1 MKEQAAALF
10 RHVNAEKAALYRRVL
25 DVFTSARR
33 QFRLQ
38 LRPDEVLQE
47 GEWGGAPPPLD
58 ELNQALQALTE
69 WGNLESQPDMVR
81 SSTLAD
87 FYLAK
92 YIYRLSQGGEAVEA
106 GLEVFTRSLRHKAE
120 LQSVALEDIAMRLNA
135 LLVLAAADSPDV
147 VKVHEALRDL
157 VARFEGLAENARGF
171 MAGIARGFEL
181 QRADA
186 STVVKYKKQLIDYI
200 DRFVS
205 DLVRRSDA
213 IAQSISDLT
222 PSIQNLLWAV
232 AEREAQ
238 DAAPADA
245 AEATDVR
252 VRRWHAWQERWKGLR
267 GWFLP
272 VNGEPPQ
279 SDLLRARARSAIP
292 QLIGAISA
300 LNDRRSGRSDR
311 SADFRTLAYWF
322 AGCESDADAHR
333 LARAAFGLN
342 SARHYSLAPSTD
354 GTPVPAS
361 TPWALGPSLKIHP
374 RLRQYGEAAPRG
386 PLAKVRDRSV
396 ERAELAVLFAE
407 ESRQVE
413 AARKRLCTAEPTRLS
428 ALGEL
433 NEAEFG
439 LFLSLLSD
447 AISEQ
452 ENPDATVERNT
463 GDGLLRIRLQPLGR
477 ETYARIVTPG
487 GVFSGRDHILTISA
501 V

>member
-1 MKEQAAALF
+1 MREKAAALF
-10 RHVNAEKAALYRRVL
+10 RHVNAEKAAFYRHIL

-47 GEWGGAPPPLD
+47 GEWDGVPPSLD
-58 ELNQALQALTE
+58 EINQALQALTE

-87 FYLAK
+87 FYLTK
-92 YIYRLSQGGEAVEA
+92 SIYRLSQGGEAVEA
-106 GLEVFTRSLRHKAE
+106 GLEVFMRSLRHKAE
-120 LQSVALEDIAMRLNA
+120 LQSVALEDIATRLNA
-135 LLVLAAADSPDV
+135 LLVLAAVGDPDV

-157 VARFEGLAENARGF
+157 VTRFESLAENARGF

-186 STVVKYKKQLIDYI
+186 TIVVKYKRQLIDYI
-200 DRFVS
+200 DRFIS

-213 IAQSISDLT
+213 IAKSVSDLT

-232 AEREAQ
+232 AEREAL
-238 DAAPADA
+238 DAAPGDV
-245 AEATDVR
+245 AEATDVK
-252 VRRWHAWQERWKGLR
+252 VRRWQAWQERWKGLR
-267 GWFLP
+267 GWFLA

-322 AGCESDADAHR
+322 AGCETDAQAHR
-333 LARAAFGLN
+333 LARAAFALN

-354 GTPVPAS
+354 GATVPAS
-361 TPWALGPSLKIHP
+361 TPWALGPTLKIHP

-386 PLAKVRDRSV
+386 PLPKVRDRSQ
-396 ERAELAVLFAE
+396 ERAALAALFAE

-413 AARKRLCTAEPTRLS
+413 EARKRLCTGKPTLLS
-428 ALGEL
+428 CLGEL
-433 NEAEFG
+433 NDPEFS
-439 LFLSLLSD
+439 LFLALLGD

-463 GDGLLRIRLQPLGR
+463 GDGLLRIRLEPLGR
-477 ETYARIVTPG
+477 ETRAQIVTPS
-487 GVFSGRDHILTISA
+487 GVFSGRDHILTISE